1 MGDKDALSITLRE
14 GAYDSVF
21 LVVPGHEDR
30 TSLTINALE
39 AAKDAATKFVL
50 VLSVLTSGTDTIFGR
65 QFKTIEETTKSI
77 GVNHAIIRLPLFMDN
92 NYANVGSIKDQ
103 ATFYDPRDPSKLHTP
118 VAVGD
123 VGKAAADILAN
134 PNKHSGK
141 TYKLVS
147 PPYSLNDMAAAF
159 TTSLGKEIKP
169 TTVSYEACKEAFM
182 GMGFPEWQTDG
193 IIELFKLINED
204 SDITNERDISDIE
217 AITGE
222 KATTIEDWVEQN
234 LPAFK

>member
-1 MGDKDALSITLRE
+1 MGDKDALSTTLRE